1 MITSIANNIGID
13 QVSFKDY
20 QTEKLTI
27 LNGKFTVDSTS
38 AAWKAANEIVF
49 SFESLT
55 MAKPAISAV
64 YMIDTQPR
72 DQYDKAKRGT
82 ILKSW
87 IKNNKLHIEKVD
99 YFDDYGP
106 ITIAVANAYATGA
119 QRTQV
124 TKDGYVTTDLA
135 NQPTGTRL
143 DRGCLMVKD
152 HYIFCQMMFKQFYG
166 IDETTEQA
174 FDITNMPTDVD
185 VYLPIAYSNSY
196 IDNRGAPL
204 SLAHLSDGH
213 LTCTNPEDIG
223 FVANSGTFFQ
233 FFAVRDVESQ
243 TKRILTPKWFLYNE
257 VRSFNCLRRDV
268 WFREGC
274 HCG

>member
-1 MITSIANNIGID
+1 MITSISNNIGIA

-27 LNGKFTVDSTS
+27 LNGTFTVDST
-38 AAWKAANEIVF
+38 AAVYRAAKEIIFEF
-49 SFESLT
+49 SSLV
-55 MAKPAISAV
+55 MAKSAISAV
-64 YMIDTQPR
+64 YVIDTQPR

-106 ITIAVANAYATGA
+106 LTFVLANAYATGA

-124 TKDGYVTTDLA
+124 TKDGYVTTGLA
-135 NQPTGTRL
+135 NQPTYTKL
-143 DRGCLMVKD
+143 DKGCLMVKD
-152 HYIFCQMMFKQFYG
+152 HYVFCQMMFKQFYG
-166 IDETTEQA
+166 IDKTTEQA
-174 FDITNMPTDVD
+174 FDITNMPSDVD

-204 SLAHLSDGH
+204 ALAHLSAGH
-213 LTCTNPEDIG
+213 LTCTNPTDVG

-233 FFAVRDVESQ
+233 FFAVRDVESS
-243 TKRILTPKWFLYNE
+243 NSNAE
-257 VRSFNCLRRDV
+257 
-268 WFREGC
+268 
-274 HCG
+274 